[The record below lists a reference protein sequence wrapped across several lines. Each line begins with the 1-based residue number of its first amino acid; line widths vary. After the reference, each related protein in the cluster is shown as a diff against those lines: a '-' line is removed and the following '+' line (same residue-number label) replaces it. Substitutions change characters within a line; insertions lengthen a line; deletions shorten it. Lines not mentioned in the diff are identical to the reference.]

1 MGKLLV
7 YLTVGILC
15 GPSGFNFPVP
25 SWMGSVLS
33 GASLFYLIVAGL
45 ELNLRAHR
53 SWFRQSL
60 LIALFSFSIPFFF
73 GFWMGGALGTESFSS
88 RWILATALSVSA
100 LPVIIQILRERKLL
114 GSQTGNI
121 VICAASLCDIS
132 AWLCFLWILPG
143 NYSQAWAQSHL
154 SVLMFLLA
162 AVLSSAFK
170 LPDQAVQSLKTCS
183 QWVAAPLFFSGIGL
197 QIDIWQSLNIF
208 HVLIIFAVA
217 SASKILGAYLGSR
230 LAKVPNFESW
240 LIAVSLNT
248 RGAME
253 IMLASM
259 ALKADLIEV
268 SMFTSLVMMAVLT
281 SVLAGPALQLIQRR
295 QAKLTAAV
303 NPVL

>member
-7 YLTVGILC
+7 YLTIGILW

-25 SWMGSVLS
+25 TWMGSVLS

-45 ELNLRAHR
+45 ELKLRAHR

-73 GFWMGGALGTESFSS
+73 GFWMGEALGTGSFPS

-143 NYSQAWAQSHL
+143 NYSQAWAQSHV

-183 QWVAAPLFFSGIGL
+183 QWVAAPLFFRNWLTNRYLAVIEHLPCFDDFCSG
-197 QIDIWQSLNIF
+197 QCQQ
-208 HVLIIFAVA
+208 
-217 SASKILGAYLGSR
+217 
-230 LAKVPNFESW
+230 
-240 LIAVSLNT
+240 NT
-248 RGAME
+248 RSLSWIKAGE
-253 IMLASM
+253 GPQFRKLAYCHFTKYPRSHGNH
-259 ALKADLIEV
+259 AGFNGFKGRPYRGFDVYQFGRDGCSDQRLGGTGFATYPAPTSKANR
-268 SMFTSLVMMAVLT
+268 SS
-281 SVLAGPALQLIQRR
+281 
-295 QAKLTAAV
+295 
-303 NPVL
+303 